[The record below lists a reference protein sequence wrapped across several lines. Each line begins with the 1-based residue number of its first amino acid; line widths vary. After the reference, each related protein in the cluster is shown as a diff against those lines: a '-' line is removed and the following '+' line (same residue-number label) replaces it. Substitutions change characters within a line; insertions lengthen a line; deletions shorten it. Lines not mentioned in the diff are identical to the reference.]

1 RVRAVVRRL
10 RGRRRLVAVAA
21 AEQGKAGDQ
30 GDGVGPGHVRWAPW
44 MVGVRVWV
52 ASVPAWQVDAAG
64 NAAVVD
70 VAASGRA
77 HGEVAARAVDVDVAR
92 ADRADRDAAADVVE
106 VEVAG
111 TDRPNVHRA
120 AGGVDRHVAGADAP
134 DPRSAADVADGRVSR
149 ADRSQVQR
157 TDVAGL
163 QVAGAE
169 RRGEFA
175 ADAGGPHVAR

>member
-1 RVRAVVRRL
+1 
-10 RGRRRLVAVAA
+10 
-21 AEQGKAGDQ
+21 
-30 GDGVGPGHVRWAPW
+30 
-44 MVGVRVWV
+44 WV
-52 ASVPAWQVDAAG
+52 SGCGSPSALARQVDAAG
-64 NAAVVD
+64 DPAVVD
-70 VAASGRA
+70 VAAPGRA
-77 HGEVAARAVDVDVAR
+77 HGEVAACAVDINVAR
-92 ADRADRDAAADVVE
+92 ADRADRDAAADVDE

-111 TDRPNVHRA
+111 ADRADVHRA

-169 RRGEFA
+169 RRGKFA